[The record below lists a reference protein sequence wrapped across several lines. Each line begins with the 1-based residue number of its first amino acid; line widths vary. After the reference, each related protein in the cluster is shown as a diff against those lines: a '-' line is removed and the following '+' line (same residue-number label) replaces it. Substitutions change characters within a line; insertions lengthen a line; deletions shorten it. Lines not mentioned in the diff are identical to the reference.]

1 MIYPNLFFSFLF
13 YPILF
18 CPYFIQSYP
27 ILSHSFLFSS
37 ILSYS
42 ILFYPVLSYSVLILF
57 YPILSRFT
65 ILSCA
70 YHIISCTYPILS
82 LSPIEHIL
90 CTALSHPVCPYPHLF
105 RPDLTQLVLFYHIV
119 SRPILN
125 LYFWSFPYLPILSRP
140 IDLIPISF
148 YLVLI
153 KQFINKQILK
163 E

>member
-105 RPDLTQLVLFYHIV
+105 RPDLTQLVLLYHSV
-119 SRPILN
+119 SRRSHIKSVL
-125 LYFWSFPYLPILSRP
+125 
-140 IDLIPISF
+140 
-148 YLVLI
+148 LVLSHTCYSI
-153 KQFINKQILK
+153 PTYRPFLFLLFHPIRF
-163 E
+163 